1 MTRSQKHFG
10 ELKSIH
16 LIGIGGS
23 GMIGLAM
30 VLQKK
35 GFNISGSDLQMT
47 EELSSLKALGAKVQ
61 LGHDPRYIKSSDV
74 VVASTVAVTSDVV
87 VDGNKLF
94 AAQYLR

>member
-10 ELKSIH
+10 ELKRIH

-47 EELSSLKALGAKVQ
+47 EELSSLKALGAKVRTGSR
-61 LGHDPRYIKSSDV
+61 LRPGSTR
-74 VVASTVAVTSDVV
+74 ASFSV
-87 VDGNKLF
+87 
-94 AAQYLR
+94 RR

>member
-10 ELKSIH
+10 ELKKDTSDWNWRFWDDWSSN
-16 LIGIGGS
+16 GS
-23 GMIGLAM
+23 P
-30 VLQKK
+30 KK

-74 VVASTVAVTSDVV
+74 VVASSAID
-87 VDGNKLF
+87 
-94 AAQYLR
+94 